1 MFTCDFT
8 LLYTGHIWSELIILF
23 VDINRIALNHMSW
36 LQYQTLLEPIKNFL
50 FPYWPMPIVSSYKIR
65 QLNQIYYILYNYK
78 MKEYRIDQSTKSKGF
93 KLFYVCFLQFIKS
106 NKYAYILL
114 CIFFYAYSF
123 MNVLLCIFFYIYSSM
138 YILLCIFFYVYSSMY
153 ILLCIF
159 VYLFLYYLSNTEQC
173 KSM

>member
-1 MFTCDFT
+1 MWF
-8 LLYTGHIWSELIILF
+8 YLIIYRSHLIWINHFICWYQSYSIKPYELTTVPNLIGTNQKLLVSLLTNANCQF
-23 VDINRIALNHMSW
+23 V
-36 LQYQTLLEPIKNFL
+36 Q
-50 FPYWPMPIVSSYKIR
+50 IR